1 MSRLEVRSFSLSLD
15 GYGAERAMRRSPHA
29 RRWDR
34 PCWQAS
40 AICSRRICGLTVSGA
55 SGPYC
60 SEQSG

>member
-40 AICSRRICGLTVSGA
+40 AICSRRICGLTIFLG
-55 SGPYC
+55 
-60 SEQSG
+60 